1 MLAGGGKTKQGKVIL
16 SPSSVDEITKFRY
29 LFHGKEGGDELDF
42 NNYGFGLFRTTYR
55 WTDIIIP
62 HQVVIGH
69 IGDAYGL
76 LSGLHFWGKY
86 TLTYIIS
93 GALNGYSTDTGTIY
107 EYERMV
113 IHSAAAAF
121 FQASSLPPAG
131 TLI

>member
-1 MLAGGGKTKQGKVIL
+1 MLASGGKTKSGKVIL
-16 SPSSVDEITKFRY
+16 SPSSVDEITKCRY
-29 LFHGKEGGDELDF
+29 LFRGKEGGEDLDF
-42 NNYGFGLFRTTYR
+42 HNYGFGLFRTTYR
-55 WTDIIIP
+55 WTDTIIP

-93 GALNGYSTDTGTIY
+93 GSLDGYRTDTGTIY
-107 EYERMV
+107 EYERMA

-121 FQASSLPPAG
+121 FQASSRFPREL
-131 TLI
+131 